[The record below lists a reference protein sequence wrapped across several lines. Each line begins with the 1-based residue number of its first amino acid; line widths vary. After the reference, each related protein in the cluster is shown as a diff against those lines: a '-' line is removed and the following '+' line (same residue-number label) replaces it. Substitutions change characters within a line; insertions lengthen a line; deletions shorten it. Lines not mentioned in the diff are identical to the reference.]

1 MAEFLQAGTIK
12 IMTSQLPN
20 LPNTPPSSFMAS
32 RLAQANGHPMPS
44 GEPVASFVRHD
55 DALSAF
61 DVLSEQQFP
70 VTALYLVND
79 GIRQVEYPVQT
90 GYGRALLVSAIQGV
104 MIGLLYS
111 LFVAAG
117 GTNFMSALLSTVPI
131 SVAIFVLWRVFDL
144 RRGRGVR
151 YPMRTEAIPSRT
163 VLYALPEYAQEARR
177 VLGGHS
183 RFSAAVAA
191 ARAATAPEASQARAA
206 QSTVS
211 MNGAPVPTGAP
222 KAPSY
227 RSQAGSQPAPN
238 QNLPERD
245 TTAQDA
251 VAQSAAQNMPAP
263 TQPTQTVP
271 TAQVQSAQSAQ
282 TQPAAQELASTAQA
296 NAQTDAQKRP
306 AQRFGLRVDDPEE
319 YAKLI
324 QPKPQRPTPRPQ
336 GLHDKNQP
344 TQDSE

>member
-1 MAEFLQAGTIK
+1 
-12 IMTSQLPN
+12 
-20 LPNTPPSSFMAS
+20 MAS
-32 RLAQANGHPMPS
+32 RLAQAQGKPLPA
-44 GEPVASFVRHD
+44 GEAIASFVRHD
-55 DALSAF
+55 DALAAF
-61 DVLSEQQFP
+61 DVLSEQDYP

-79 GIRQVEYPVQT
+79 GIRQVEYPIQP
-90 GYGRALLVSAIQGV
+90 GYGRALIFSAIQGAS
-104 MIGLLYS
+104 MGLVFSVLLTLTGDS
-111 LFVAAG
+111 
-117 GTNFMSALLSTVPI
+117 FMSVALRYVPLSIAV
-131 SVAIFVLWRVFDL
+131 FVLWQMYIL

-163 VLYALPEYAQEARR
+163 VMYALPEYAQDARR
-177 VLGGHS
+177 VLGAHP

-191 ARAATAPEASQARAA
+191 ARAAAAPEASQVRAA

-227 RSQAGSQPAPN
+227 RAQAGSQPAPN

-245 TTAQDA
+245 TSAQDA

-263 TQPTQTVP
+263 TQPTQTVQP
-271 TAQVQSAQSAQ
+271 AQTSQPASQEPVNTDQANSAQATEQNTTAQK
-282 TQPAAQELASTAQA
+282 P
-296 NAQTDAQKRP
+296 NPQKRP

-344 TQDSE
+344 AKDSE

>member
-1 MAEFLQAGTIK
+1 
-12 IMTSQLPN
+12 
-20 LPNTPPSSFMAS
+20 MAS
-32 RLAQANGHPMPS
+32 RLAQAQGKPLPA
-44 GEPVASFVRHD
+44 GEAIASFVRHD
-55 DALSAF
+55 DALAAF
-61 DVLSEQQFP
+61 DVLSEQDYP

-79 GIRQVEYPVQT
+79 GIRQVEYPVQP
-90 GYGRALLVSAIQGV
+90 GYGRALIFSAIQGAS
-104 MIGLLYS
+104 MGLVFSVLLTLTGDS
-111 LFVAAG
+111 
-117 GTNFMSALLSTVPI
+117 FMSVALKYVPLSIAV
-131 SVAIFVLWRVFDL
+131 FVLWQMYIL

-163 VLYALPEYAQEARR
+163 VMYALPEYAQDARR
-177 VLGGHS
+177 VLGAHP

-191 ARAATAPEASQARAA
+191 ARAAAAPEASQARAA

-227 RSQAGSQPAPN
+227 RAQAGSQPAPN

-245 TTAQDA
+245 TSAQDA

-263 TQPTQTVP
+263 TQPTQTVQP
-271 TAQVQSAQSAQ
+271 AQTSQPASQEPANTEPATAQKSDAQKSE
-282 TQPAAQELASTAQA
+282 P
-296 NAQTDAQKRP
+296 QKRP

-336 GLHDKNQP
+336 GLHDKSSK
-344 TQDSE
+344 DSE

>member
-1 MAEFLQAGTIK
+1 
-12 IMTSQLPN
+12 
-20 LPNTPPSSFMAS
+20 MAS
-32 RLAQANGHPMPS
+32 RLAQAQGKPLPA
-44 GEPVASFVRHD
+44 GEAIASFVRHD
-55 DALSAF
+55 DALAAF
-61 DVLSEQQFP
+61 DVLSEQDYP

-79 GIRQVEYPVQT
+79 GIRQVEYPIQP
-90 GYGRALLVSAIQGV
+90 GYGRALIFSAIQGAS
-104 MIGLLYS
+104 MGLVFSVLLTLTGDS
-111 LFVAAG
+111 
-117 GTNFMSALLSTVPI
+117 FMSVALRYVPLSIAV
-131 SVAIFVLWRVFDL
+131 FVLWQMYIL

-163 VLYALPEYAQEARR
+163 VMYALPEYAQDARR
-177 VLGGHS
+177 VLGAHP

-191 ARAATAPEASQARAA
+191 ARAAAAPEASQARAA

-227 RSQAGSQPAPN
+227 RAQAGSQPAPN

-245 TTAQDA
+245 TTAQNA
-251 VAQSAAQNMPAP
+251 MAQSAAQNMPAP
-263 TQPTQTVP
+263 VAPAQPAQPAEQEPTSTEQASTDQA
-271 TAQVQSAQSAQ
+271 TAQKSD
-282 TQPAAQELASTAQA
+282 T
-296 NAQTDAQKRP
+296 QKRP

-336 GLHDKNQP
+336 GLHDKSAQNNSS
-344 TQDSE
+344 QDSE

>member
-1 MAEFLQAGTIK
+1 
-12 IMTSQLPN
+12 
-20 LPNTPPSSFMAS
+20 
-32 RLAQANGHPMPS
+32 
-44 GEPVASFVRHD
+44 
-55 DALSAF
+55 
-61 DVLSEQQFP
+61 
-70 VTALYLVND
+70 
-79 GIRQVEYPVQT
+79 
-90 GYGRALLVSAIQGV
+90 
-104 MIGLLYS
+104 
-111 LFVAAG
+111 
-117 GTNFMSALLSTVPI
+117 
-131 SVAIFVLWRVFDL
+131 
-144 RRGRGVR
+144 
-151 YPMRTEAIPSRT
+151 MRTEAIPSRT

-245 TTAQDA
+245 TTAQNA
-251 VAQSAAQNMPAP
+251 MAQSAAQNMPAP
-263 TQPTQTVP
+263 VQPAQSVP
-271 TAQVQSAQSAQ
+271 PAAREAATAEQVNSAQV
-282 TQPAAQELASTAQA
+282 
-296 NAQTDAQKRP
+296 TDQKAEPQKRP

-324 QPKPQRPTPRPQ
+324 QPKPERPTPRPQ

>member
-1 MAEFLQAGTIK
+1 
-12 IMTSQLPN
+12 
-20 LPNTPPSSFMAS
+20 MAS
-32 RLAQANGHPMPS
+32 RLAQAQGKPLPA
-44 GEPVASFVRHD
+44 GEAIASFVRHD
-55 DALSAF
+55 DALAAF
-61 DVLSEQQFP
+61 DVLSEQDYP

-79 GIRQVEYPVQT
+79 GIRQVEYPVQP
-90 GYGRALLVSAIQGV
+90 GYGRALIFSAIQGAS
-104 MIGLLYS
+104 MGLVFSVLLTLTGDS
-111 LFVAAG
+111 
-117 GTNFMSALLSTVPI
+117 FMSVALRYVPLSIAV
-131 SVAIFVLWRVFDL
+131 FVLWQMYIL

-163 VLYALPEYAQEARR
+163 VMYALPEYAQDARR
-177 VLGGHS
+177 VLGAHP

-191 ARAATAPEASQARAA
+191 ARAAAAPEASQARAA

-227 RSQAGSQPAPN
+227 RAQAGSQPAPN

-245 TTAQDA
+245 TSAQNA

-263 TQPTQTVP
+263 TQPTQTVQP
-271 TAQVQSAQSAQ
+271 AQTSQPASQEPATTEPATAQKAE
-282 TQPAAQELASTAQA
+282 P
-296 NAQTDAQKRP
+296 QKRP

-336 GLHDKNQP
+336 GLHDKSAQNNSSK
-344 TQDSE
+344 DSE

>member
-1 MAEFLQAGTIK
+1 
-12 IMTSQLPN
+12 MTSN
-20 LPNTPPSSFMAS
+20 LPNIPSTPPSSYLAS
-32 RLAQANGHPMPS
+32 RLAQAQGKPLPA
-44 GEPVASFVRHD
+44 GEAIASFVRHD
-55 DALSAF
+55 DALAAF
-61 DVLSEQQFP
+61 DVLSEQDYP

-79 GIRQVEYPVQT
+79 GIRQVEYPVQP
-90 GYGRALLVSAIQGV
+90 GYGRALISAAIQGAS
-104 MIGLLYS
+104 MGLVFS
-111 LFVAAG
+111 V
-117 GTNFMSALLSTVPI
+117 LLTLTGDSFT
-131 SVAIFVLWRVFDL
+131 SVALRYVPLSVAVFVLWQMYIL
-144 RRGRGVR
+144 RRNRGIR

-163 VLYALPEYAQEARR
+163 VMYALPEYAQDARR
-177 VLGGHS
+177 VLGAHP

-191 ARAATAPEASQARAA
+191 ARAAAAPEASQARAA

-227 RSQAGSQPAPN
+227 RAQAGSQPAPN

-245 TTAQDA
+245 TSAQDA

-263 TQPTQTVP
+263 TQPTQTVQP
-271 TAQVQSAQSAQ
+271 AQTSAPEQANTDQATEQNTTAQKAE
-282 TQPAAQELASTAQA
+282 P
-296 NAQTDAQKRP
+296 QKRP

-336 GLHDKNQP
+336 GLHDKSS
-344 TQDSE
+344 QDSE

>member
-1 MAEFLQAGTIK
+1 
-12 IMTSQLPN
+12 MTSQLPN
-20 LPNTPPSSFMAS
+20 LPNIPPSSFMAS
-32 RLAQANGHPMPS
+32 RLAQANGHPLPN

-61 DVLSEQQFP
+61 DVLNEQQFP

-111 LFVAAG
+111 MFVAAG
-117 GTNFMSALLSTVPI
+117 GTNFMTALLSTVPI

-191 ARAATAPEASQARAA
+191 ARAAAAPEASQARAA

-211 MNGAPVPTGAP
+211 MNGAPVPTCAP

-245 TTAQDA
+245 TTAQNA
-251 VAQSAAQNMPAP
+251 VAQSAAQNMPA
-263 TQPTQTVP
+263 QSVP
-271 TAQVQSAQSAQ
+271 PAVREAATAEQVNSAQV
-282 TQPAAQELASTAQA
+282 
-296 NAQTDAQKRP
+296 TDQKAEPQKRP

-324 QPKPQRPTPRPQ
+324 QPKPERPTPRPQ
-336 GLHDKNQP
+336 GLHDKSSK
-344 TQDSE
+344 DSE

>member
-1 MAEFLQAGTIK
+1 
-12 IMTSQLPN
+12 MTSN
-20 LPNTPPSSFMAS
+20 LPNIPSTPPSSYLAS
-32 RLAQANGHPMPS
+32 RLAQAQGKPLPA
-44 GEPVASFVRHD
+44 GEAIASFVRHD
-55 DALSAF
+55 DALAAF
-61 DVLSEQQFP
+61 DVLSEQDYP

-79 GIRQVEYPVQT
+79 GIRQVEYPVQP
-90 GYGRALLVSAIQGV
+90 GYGRALISAAIQGAS
-104 MIGLLYS
+104 MGLVFS
-111 LFVAAG
+111 V
-117 GTNFMSALLSTVPI
+117 LLTLTGDSFT
-131 SVAIFVLWRVFDL
+131 SVALRYVPLSVAVFVLWQMYIL
-144 RRGRGVR
+144 RRNRGIR

-163 VLYALPEYAQEARR
+163 VMYALPEYAQDARR
-177 VLGGHS
+177 VLGAHP

-191 ARAATAPEASQARAA
+191 ARAAAAPEASQARAA

-227 RSQAGSQPAPN
+227 RAQAGSQPAPN

-245 TTAQDA
+245 TTAQNA
-251 VAQSAAQNMPAP
+251 MAQSAAQNMPAP
-263 TQPTQTVP
+263 TQPTQTVQP
-271 TAQVQSAQSAQ
+271 AQTSAPEQANTDQATEQNTTAQKSE
-282 TQPAAQELASTAQA
+282 P
-296 NAQTDAQKRP
+296 QKRP

-344 TQDSE
+344 AKDSE

>member
-1 MAEFLQAGTIK
+1 
-12 IMTSQLPN
+12 MTSN
-20 LPNTPPSSFMAS
+20 LPNIPSTPPSSYLAS
-32 RLAQANGHPMPS
+32 RLAQAQGKPLPA
-44 GEPVASFVRHD
+44 GEAIASFVRHD
-55 DALSAF
+55 DALAAF
-61 DVLSEQQFP
+61 DVLSEQDYP

-79 GIRQVEYPVQT
+79 GIRQVEYPVQP
-90 GYGRALLVSAIQGV
+90 GYGRALISSAIQGAS
-104 MIGLLYS
+104 MGLVFSVLLTLTGDS
-111 LFVAAG
+111 
-117 GTNFMSALLSTVPI
+117 FMSVALKYVPLSIAV
-131 SVAIFVLWRVFDL
+131 FVLWQMYIL

-163 VLYALPEYAQEARR
+163 VMYALPEYAQDARR
-177 VLGGHS
+177 VLGAHP

-191 ARAATAPEASQARAA
+191 ARAAAAPEASQARAA

-227 RSQAGSQPAPN
+227 RAQAGSQPAPN

-245 TTAQDA
+245 TSAQDA

-263 TQPTQTVP
+263 TQPTQTVQP
-271 TAQVQSAQSAQ
+271 AQTSQPASQEPVNTDQATEQNTTAQKAK
-282 TQPAAQELASTAQA
+282 P
-296 NAQTDAQKRP
+296 QKRP

-344 TQDSE
+344 AKDSE